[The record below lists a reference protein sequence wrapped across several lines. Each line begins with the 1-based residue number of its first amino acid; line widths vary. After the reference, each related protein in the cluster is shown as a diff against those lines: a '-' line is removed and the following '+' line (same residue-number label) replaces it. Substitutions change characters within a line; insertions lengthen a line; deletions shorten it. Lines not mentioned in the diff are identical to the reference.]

1 MILKILGLKNDLRDL
16 TRKIEEAIHNLH
28 AQQREGLGF
37 SDGHKDL
44 SELSELDAP
53 FAKIGTVSEGSPAD
67 KAGLKCDDLVL
78 RFGSVRASNYGSLQ
92 DLAGVVQHRINCEI
106 PVYVR
111 RGERNLAITL
121 IPRTWSG
128 RGVIG
133 CTFLPQDNVDRWIGL
148 HGLCLHFCI
157 LFAYWNGTEKHFKM
171 FRAPISCIIFVLQ
184 VFWSTRNEWGSGI
197 SFQNKCSC
205 SITLIGLA

>member
-67 KAGLKCDDLVL
+67 KAVSIPWYEVIFNAVCIQIILNDRL
-78 RFGSVRASNYGSLQ
+78 RN
-92 DLAGVVQHRINCEI
+92 
-106 PVYVR
+106 
-111 RGERNLAITL
+111 
-121 IPRTWSG
+121 
-128 RGVIG
+128 
-133 CTFLPQDNVDRWIGL
+133 
-148 HGLCLHFCI
+148 
-157 LFAYWNGTEKHFKM
+157 
-171 FRAPISCIIFVLQ
+171 
-184 VFWSTRNEWGSGI
+184 
-197 SFQNKCSC
+197 
-205 SITLIGLA
+205 

>member
-1 MILKILGLKNDLRDL
+1 MDHPTRETAMQLISMKDALEDELRELMEVLKKNNTDMDQPLVDREGYPRADIDVYQVRTARHKIICLKNDLRDL

-133 CTFLPQDNVDRWIGL
+133 CTFLPQDNVDR
-148 HGLCLHFCI
+148 
-157 LFAYWNGTEKHFKM
+157 
-171 FRAPISCIIFVLQ
+171 
-184 VFWSTRNEWGSGI
+184 
-197 SFQNKCSC
+197 
-205 SITLIGLA
+205 